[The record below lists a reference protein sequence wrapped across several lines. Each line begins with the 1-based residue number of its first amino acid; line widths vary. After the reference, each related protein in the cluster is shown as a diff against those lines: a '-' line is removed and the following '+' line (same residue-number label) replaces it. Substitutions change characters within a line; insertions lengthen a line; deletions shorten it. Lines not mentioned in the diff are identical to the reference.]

1 MLRFKRCTNDPV
13 DLQTQYA
20 LFSERLIK
28 RGYPKNEI
36 KTVMQ
41 EVTAKQRKDT
51 LMVKPKSVLQS
62 PPLVFST
69 VFSRQ
74 KSHIKK
80 NILKPAA
87 EMSDFECDDNETPQ
101 LLKPRDESPDRE
113 IMFRRNIGPSGSGTA
128 GDDDEARQE
137 YQLGPNQRDL
147 PDRNQN
153 IRGNNPD
160 FDNQI
165 PTGFPR
171 GNTSGTT
178 IKPEP
183 YNGKD
188 SWEEYISHFEN
199 CADLG
204 RWKESEKV
212 LLLAA
217 SLRGPARTTLE
228 QRFGNARH
236 QNRWLSRFETRTRQ
250 PQEPIANFGDDLR
263 QMAQKAYSNLDTR
276 AQEVL
281 ALNQLYKNI
290 SLEMKCRC
298 IDKDCRSVTE
308 AVDLIERYEALLG
321 DPNDRKR
328 GNIRQV
334 SDTKTYLNTQDTDI
348 PVQSKENE
356 SILQQLINRID
367 RLEHGSNSSQTTQR
381 GPRTCF
387 TCNSPDHFYRNCP
400 LYKRPAG
407 PNQASPPNSNWSKN
421 SPNYQGQRSGNNQ
434 QNQGN
439 GYPVIQVGKHLD
451 QWDNGL
457 YTNGTIS
464 GYKLDFLIDTGS
476 TVSLISNQVHKDIFQ
491 SSPDVNQEYLSNG
504 IQTNSF
510 NYPNIESPQDEYS
523 LQNVNGTNLT
533 TYGMVTLEFSLRSAI
548 FRHQFIVCDIT
559 PDAILGQD
567 FLLKHVKKID
577 YRSHILQTEN
587 LDIKCW
593 VGGEFRMT
601 CRVLAR
607 DTVVVPSNSIS
618 GIINSDDEYPFVQVV
633 NYTDSDV
640 KLYPNTMLGTC
651 ESVAAFPELRQD
663 RCAGVN
669 IIPSRQVE
677 TDENGVP
684 EHLQDLLTRS
694 CTHLTP
700 KEKMTLAELLNKFQD
715 VFSRS
720 PEDIGRTNKI
730 KHSIDTGDARPVR
743 VPPRRLPI
751 GKREIERTEVSK
763 MLERGI
769 IEPSNSPWS
778 APLVLITK
786 PDLTTRV
793 CVDFRSLNQLSRVD
807 SYPVGRVD
815 DCLEALSNSKL
826 YNLMDLN
833 SGFWQTLKVALTTS
847 PILAYPVPGQTFIL
861 DTDASQQAVGAV
873 LSQEQEGKEHVIA
886 YMSKALS
893 RPEQSYCVT
902 RKELLAVVAAL
913 KHFHSYLYG
922 QKCTFKNRQCCS
934 QLDEKFKET
943 YRSDCKMAPGARVPC
958 TSCLNQQT
966 QNDVQNIE
974 EDSKETAIP
983 QCTPLNQIRAV
994 TRSRQVIPSAGLTKI
1009 KDLVIDGWDQISLR
1023 KSQLD
1028 DHEISEIL
1036 MRIEDKK
1043 RPEWNEI
1050 SNQSAVI
1057 KTPYGDNGID
1067 WKYTKVFFTGNGS
1080 KMRQKNF
1087 CN

>member
-1 MLRFKRCTNDPV
+1 
-13 DLQTQYA
+13 
-20 LFSERLIK
+20 
-28 RGYPKNEI
+28 
-36 KTVMQ
+36 
-41 EVTAKQRKDT
+41 
-51 LMVKPKSVLQS
+51 
-62 PPLVFST
+62 
-69 VFSRQ
+69 
-74 KSHIKK
+74 
-80 NILKPAA
+80 
-87 EMSDFECDDNETPQ
+87 MSDFECDDNETPQ

-128 GDDDEARQE
+128 GDDDEAGQGDVPIRDE
-137 YQLGPNQRDL
+137 YRGVGENFYRKEYPLGPNQRDF
-147 PDRNQN
+147 PDRNPN

-171 GNTSGTT
+171 GNISGTT

-276 AQEVL
+276 VQEVL

-421 SPNYQGQRSGNNQ
+421 SPSYQGQRSGNNQ

-464 GYKLDFLIDTGS
+464 GYKLDFLIETGS
-476 TVSLISNQVHKDIFQ
+476 TVSLISNQGHKDIFQ

-548 FRHQFIVCDIT
+548 FCHQFIVCDIT

-587 LDIKCW
+587 SDIKCW

-607 DTVVVPSNSIS
+607 DTVVVPSNSSMTLPVNVPNKEHVTSIAIIEPCNLLYEEKNISVVS

-633 NYTDSDV
+633 NYSDSDV

-751 GKREIERTEVSK
+751 GLASYYRRFVEGFAKIAR
-763 MLERGI
+763 
-769 IEPSNSPWS
+769 
-778 APLVLITK
+778 PLNKLCEKGVK
-786 PDLTTRV
+786 LTWTDE
-793 CVDFRSLNQLSRVD
+793 CND
-807 SYPVGRVD
+807 S
-815 DCLEALSNSKL
+815 
-826 YNLMDLN
+826 
-833 SGFWQTLKVALTTS
+833 FQTLKVALTTS

-922 QKCTFKNRQCCS
+922 QNVLLRTDNAAVSWMKNLKKPTGQTARWLQE
-934 QLDEKFKET
+934 LGT
-943 YRSDCKMAPGARVPC
+943 YDLNVIHRPGLKHTTADALSRVPC

-994 TRSRQVIPSAGLTKI
+994 TRSRQVISNAGLTKI
-1009 KDLVIDGWDQISLR
+1009 KDLVIDGWDQTTLR

-1057 KTPYGDNGID
+1057 KTLWRQWDRLEIHQGLLYRKWIENETEEFLQLIVPTSKRQEAIRYFHDIPTGGHLGID
-1067 WKYTKVFFTGNGS
+1067 KILEFRRLFIGP
-1080 KMRQKNF
+1080 Q
-1087 CN
+1087 